1 MIIKTLTLC
10 ILAYLIGGIP
20 SGFLCV
26 KVFHKKDIRKYGSG
40 NIGFTN
46 VLRTVGILT
55 GIAVLVLDAGKA
67 YAVSFFFPLFFDDSH
82 LFRLIFGVL
91 TIVGNVFNPFLHFK
105 GGKGVGTGLGVALA
119 ISPFS
124 VLFSL
129 AVFLIVVKLS
139 RYVSLASLS
148 AATTFFLSCII
159 FYICAGKDPYSVVF
173 AVLLFC
179 IIVIRHS
186 SNIKR
191 LIRGEENKI
200 GSGPK

>member
-1 MIIKTLTLC
+1 MLIKTIALC
-10 ILAYLIGGIP
+10 LLAYFIGGIP

-55 GIAVLVLDAGKA
+55 GIVVLVLDTGKA
-67 YAVSFFFPLFFDDSH
+67 YAVAFFFPQFFDDPH
-82 LFRLIFGVL
+82 LFRLVFGILVIL
-91 TIVGNVFNPFLHFK
+91 GNIYNPFLHFK

-124 VLFSL
+124 ALFSI

-139 RYVSLASLS
+139 RYVSLGSLS
-148 AATTFFLSCII
+148 AATIFFLFCSI
-159 FYICAGKDPYSVVF
+159 FYTYTGADIYSVVF
-173 AVLLFC
+173 AGLLFC
-179 IIVIRHS
+179 AIVIRHL

-200 GSGPK
+200 GSRPK